1 MTTLPPFID
10 ENNLYPKEDPFLIQR
25 SHAAELF
32 IVRHADA
39 IPEADEIIPSGIYDD
54 LPLSRLGRE
63 QALALAERL
72 GSLNFDALYS
82 SPLRRCLQT
91 AAPLAERL
99 GLKPTVIEDLKEIKL
114 GNLRPL
120 PHDGEDLEALS
131 RALQERQADI
141 VRLAG
146 EAGHWDVIPD
156 SEPSKSF
163 RGRVVEALDE
173 IARSHIGQ
181 RVLAFAHGGVVN
193 AYVAEVLGLE
203 KDFFYPAA
211 NTSITVVRVSGKRRV
226 LFVLNDLG
234 HLKRPS

>member
-1 MTTLPPFID
+1 M
-10 ENNLYPKEDPFLIQR
+10 EDPFLIQHN
-25 SHAAELF
+25 HAAELF

-99 GLKPTVIEDLKEIKL
+99 GLQPTVVEDLKEIKL

-120 PHDGEDLEALS
+120 PHDGEDLEALF

-173 IARSHIGQ
+173 IARNHIGQ

-203 KDFFYPAA
+203 RDFFFPAA
-211 NTSITVVRVSGKRRV
+211 NTSITVVRASGKRRV

>member
-1 MTTLPPFID
+1 M
-10 ENNLYPKEDPFLIQR
+10 EDPFLIQR
-25 SHAAELF
+25 SDAAELF

-54 LPLSRLGRE
+54 LLLSRLGRE

-114 GNLRPL
+114 GNLCPL

-141 VRLAG
+141 VHLSG
-146 EAGHWDVIPD
+146 EAGHWDVFPD

-163 RGRVVEALDE
+163 RGRVVEGLNE
-173 IARSHIGQ
+173 IARNHIGQ
-181 RVLAFAHGGVVN
+181 RVLFCAHDGGVN
-193 AYVAEVLGLE
+193 
-203 KDFFYPAA
+203 
-211 NTSITVVRVSGKRRV
+211 S
-226 LFVLNDLG
+226 
-234 HLKRPS
+234 

>member
-1 MTTLPPFID
+1 LP
-10 ENNLYPKEDPFLIQR
+10 
-25 SHAAELF
+25 
-32 IVRHADA
+32 
-39 IPEADEIIPSGIYDD
+39 
-54 LPLSRLGRE
+54 
-63 QALALAERL
+63 
-72 GSLNFDALYS
+72 GSLNWDARYS
-82 SPLRRCLQT
+82 SPRRRCLQT

-173 IARSHIGQ
+173 IACNHIGQ

-203 KDFFYPAA
+203 RDFFFPAA
-211 NTSITVVRVSGKRRV
+211 NTSITVVRASGKRRV
-226 LFVLNDLG
+226 LFALNDLG

>member
-1 MTTLPPFID
+1 M
-10 ENNLYPKEDPFLIQR
+10 EDPFLIQHN
-25 SHAAELF
+25 HAAELF

-63 QALALAERL
+63 QALVLAERL

-99 GLKPTVIEDLKEIKL
+99 GLQPTVIEDLKEIKL

-173 IARSHIGQ
+173 IARNHIGQ

-203 KDFFYPAA
+203 RDFFFPAA
-211 NTSITVVRVSGKRRV
+211 NTSITVVRASGKRRV

>member
-1 MTTLPPFID
+1 M
-10 ENNLYPKEDPFLIQR
+10 EDPFLIQHN
-25 SHAAELF
+25 HAAELF

-63 QALALAERL
+63 QALVLAERL

-99 GLKPTVIEDLKEIKL
+99 GLQPTVVEDLKEIKL

-173 IARSHIGQ
+173 IAHNHIGQ

-203 KDFFYPAA
+203 RDFFFPAA
-211 NTSITVVRVSGKRRV
+211 NTSITVVRASGKRRV